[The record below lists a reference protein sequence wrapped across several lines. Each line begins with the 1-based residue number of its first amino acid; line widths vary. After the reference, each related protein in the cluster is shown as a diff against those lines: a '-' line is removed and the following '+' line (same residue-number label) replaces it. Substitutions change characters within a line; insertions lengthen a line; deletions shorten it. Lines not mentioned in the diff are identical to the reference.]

1 MNKSQSFKRLDSLF
15 KHVTRTSAVLV
26 LVIVAMIF
34 VVLITESSLAISTF
48 GFFDFLVSMDWD
60 PYRELF
66 GAAPVIYGTLV
77 VTMLSLLIAIPL
89 SLGTAIYITQVIRGK
104 LRQIISVAVE
114 LLAAIP
120 SIIYG
125 MWGLYVLAPIMSR
138 HIEPALQSV
147 FGDIPGIRIFFE
159 GNPIGIDILTA
170 SIVLSIMIIPFIS
183 SLTREAFEQVPRI
196 LEESTYALSA
206 TKWEVISSVLLRYIK
221 PNILGGIILAF
232 GRALGETMAVAF
244 VLGNT
249 HEITASLF
257 GTTATITVTLANEF
271 TEADS
276 DLYFSSLYFLALI
289 LFILSFGLLSLAK
302 YLTRRSAK
310 FDTRR

>member
-1 MNKSQSFKRLDSLF
+1 MNRSQTFSRYDSIFKN
-15 KHVTRTSAVLV
+15 VTRVSAILI
-26 LVIVAMIF
+26 LIIVTLIF
-34 VVLITESSLAISTF
+34 IVLISESALAISTF

-77 VTMLSLLIAIPL
+77 VTILSLIMAIPL
-89 SLGTAIYITQVIRGK
+89 SIGTSIFVTKVLHGKIR
-104 LRQIISVAVE
+104 QTISIAVE

-125 MWGLYVLAPIMSR
+125 MWGLYVLAPIMSKY
-138 HIEPALQSV
+138 IEPALQSV
-147 FGDIPGIRIFFE
+147 FGEIPGVRILFE

-170 SIVLSIMIIPFIS
+170 SVVLSIMIIPFIAS
-183 SLTREAFEQVPRI
+183 ITREAFEQVPQI

-221 PNILGGIILAF
+221 PNIMGGTILAF

-276 DLYFSSLYFLALI
+276 ALYFSSLYFLALI
-289 LFILSFGLLSLAK
+289 LFILSFGLLSFAK
-302 YLTRRSAK
+302 YLSRRSNK
-310 FDTRR
+310 FDSRR